1 MSGILQ
7 IITFIDMH
15 LISGDDRWEGWS
27 HLCPSC
33 RAQVWEL
40 ILEVF
45 MCVFVPVWWW
55 WWWWWCCGHTVLTD
69 WYIMPFACVV
79 SYLKKP

>member
-1 MSGILQ
+1 MSGRLQ
-7 IITFIDMH
+7 IITFIGTH

-45 MCVFVPVWWW
+45 MCVFCALMVAVVVVVVWSQ
-55 WWWWWCCGHTVLTD
+55 C
-69 WYIMPFACVV
+69 
-79 SYLKKP
+79 SY